1 MTTLYV
7 VKLRRNGSPMAHL
20 HFCLHRITLS
30 NHSCS
35 YTSLI
40 FLIASNLPCFF
51 PCILL
56 SVCMFDQNQM
66 DPSFISPL
74 EMFHG
79 ICNIERLKGR
89 EGGTFGAV
97 NYLEDL
103 NWRGAGLNIQIYRDR
118 QIHRQ
123 IVRQIDRQIDN

>member
-20 HFCLHRITLS
+20 HLHRITLS
-30 NHSCS
+30 DHSCS

-89 EGGTFGAV
+89 EGGSFGAV

-103 NWRGAGLNIQIYRDR
+103 NWRGARLNIYIYIY
-118 QIHRQ
+118 IHIYIYER
-123 IVRQIDRQIDN
+123 IKRILKYY